1 MCIYIYIYTHIYVH
15 LHSTRAPIYAHT
27 YTHIYIYLSI
37 HTYIYIYI
45 YTYVHIHSMRTP
57 MRTPTQR
64 IPRKGMNAHR
74 HSAHGLKSNMR
85 RYVVGT
91 TCTVCQK
98 EFHTRYRHF
107 RHVSH
112 DSKRCG
118 ESLMQLGAP
127 PLSQEQCDEL
137 DKADLNNNSY

>member
-1 MCIYIYIYTHIYVH
+1 MSGALQDPADAPPSQ
-15 LHSTRAPIYAHT
+15 LHVDVQDLQVCHVCDKA
-27 YTHIYIYLSI
+27 
-37 HTYIYIYI
+37 
-45 YTYVHIHSMRTP
+45 
-57 MRTPTQR
+57 

-137 DKADLNNNSY
+137 DKADLTSRQAHRRAGTLALQAFLPAYRRE